1 MTKSIFAPKSIVCAK
16 KNIQYPMILFPTL
29 MMRRLKM
36 TKKVL
41 AYHCPALIP
50 FPNEIKVLQVIEF
63 PFPIATEVE
72 VL

>member
-1 MTKSIFAPKSIVCAK
+1 
-16 KNIQYPMILFPTL
+16 
-29 MMRRLKM
+29 M